1 MLSAMRRV
9 AVVGAMSVLGLAA
22 AAQPAQAVEIVG
34 RFNFTLGNVSIT
46 LGNIDWTTDPGAVTD
61 PPPNGVPT
69 YGSFDLATAPVTRT
83 GVFSGAE
90 FGAIGLGA
98 GGAGLPALPES
109 IHDMSDP
116 TGPYAGDANNV
127 PVGASAGIPA
137 FFLIAEHPTWS
148 FTETFLNPGTL
159 GLPFILNQNGSNV
172 DASITVNGTAVDS
185 ATPLLV
191 STWTAIISAQY
202 TNTTVA
208 DVIAQVIA
216 GTLPINAW
224 SGTFEA
230 TAVPEPATLL
240 TLGVGALVAA
250 RRRRSVKK

>member
-9 AVVGAMSVLGLAA
+9 AVLGAMSVMGLAA

-34 RFNFTLGNVSIT
+34 RFNFTLGNVNIT
-46 LGNIDWTTDPGAVTD
+46 LGNVDWTVDPGATLD
-61 PPPNGVPT
+61 PPPNAVAT
-69 YGSFDLATAPVTRT
+69 YGTFDIATAPATRT
-83 GVFSGAE
+83 GVFSGPE
-90 FGAIGLGA
+90 FGAIGFGA
-98 GGAGLPALPES
+98 AGTGLPALPES

-116 TGPYAGDANNV
+116 AGPYAGDANNV
-127 PVGASAGIPA
+127 PVGASAGIPN
-137 FFLIAEHPTWS
+137 FFLISEHPTWS
-148 FTETFLNPGTL
+148 FTETFLNPGTA
-159 GLPFILNQNGSNV
+159 GLPFILNQNGTNV
-172 DASITVNGTAVDS
+172 DASITVSGFAVDS

-208 DVIAQVIA
+208 AVIAQVIA

-240 TLGVGALVAA
+240 TFGVGALVAA
-250 RRRRSVKK
+250 RRRRAAKK